1 MNQPSVKQYLIKGG
15 TWAFAGK
22 VASLIMGLVL
32 SSFLAR
38 LLSPED
44 MGAYFLALN
53 LATFFSIFSR
63 MGVDN
68 SLQRFVAEAL
78 GRGQPHVACT
88 IIRKGLTLTL
98 ISALLVAVVVYLW
111 VGPWINQHLF
121 TSERLGNSI
130 SFVSFW
136 LILLTFQNIFTAV
149 FQGAQ
154 QIQKAVIVNGLLTS
168 SVATVFIAYYLMV
181 KGQALLSEVLP
192 WILIAG
198 GCNILFA
205 LLALMNNKTISN
217 KSVKKNKSVGYI
229 GLISHSWPLLVNA
242 IMMFTLSQSGLWVMG
257 AFASDAEVASYGAAI
272 RMVVLTSMT
281 LVIVNIILPPLIV
294 HLHAD
299 NQKERLEKVLRSTAT
314 IAAIPALAVL
324 LCYIFLGG
332 WILEIVFG
340 EHYRAGATVLMITSL
355 GQVANVLVGSCGYV
369 LVMTGHNYLI
379 MFISIASSVIAFTG
393 SLLLVQSYGSTGVAI
408 GYTFA
413 MLVQQLAML
422 LFARYRCGVWTHI
435 LGMRYLVLIVR
446 ERFRLRSRNEYK

>member
-1 MNQPSVKQYLIKGG
+1 
-15 TWAFAGK
+15 
-22 VASLIMGLVL
+22 
-32 SSFLAR
+32 
-38 LLSPED
+38 
-44 MGAYFLALN
+44 
-53 LATFFSIFSR
+53 

-111 VGPWINQHLF
+111 VGPWVNQHLF

-136 LILLTFQNIFTAV
+136 LILLTFQNVFTAV

-154 QIQKAVIVNGLLTS
+154 QIKKAVIVNGLLTS

-257 AFASDAEVASYGAAI
+257 AFASDAEVAVYGAAL
-272 RMVVLTSMT
+272 RLVLLTSTT
-281 LVIVNIILPPLIV
+281 LTIVNTILPPLIV
-294 HLHAD
+294 HLHRD

-314 IAAIPALAVL
+314 IAALPALVVL
-324 LCYIFLGG
+324 FSYIFFGG
-332 WILEIVFG
+332 WILEAVFG
-340 EHYRAGATVLMITSL
+340 EYYRTGAILLIIMSL
-355 GQVANVLVGSCGYV
+355 GQAANVLVGSCGYV
-369 LVMTGHNYLI
+369 LIMTGHNHVI
-379 MFISIASSVIAFTG
+379 MFISIASAVIAFG
-393 SLLLVQSYGSTGVAI
+393 ASLLLVQHYGSVGVAVS
-408 GYTFA
+408 YSVA
-413 MLVQQLAML
+413 MVIQQVAML
-422 LFARYRCGVWTHI
+422 LFVRCMCGFWTHANYRI
-435 LGMRYLVLIVR
+435 
-446 ERFRLRSRNEYK
+446 KK

>member
-111 VGPWINQHLF
+111 VGPWVNQHLF

-136 LILLTFQNIFTAV
+136 LILLTFQNVFTAV

-154 QIQKAVIVNGLLTS
+154 QIKKAVIVNGLLTS

-257 AFASDAEVASYGAAI
+257 AFASDAEVAVYGAAL
-272 RMVVLTSMT
+272 RLVLLTSTT
-281 LVIVNIILPPLIV
+281 LTIVNTILPPLIV
-294 HLHAD
+294 HLHRD

-314 IAAIPALAVL
+314 IAALPALVVL
-324 LCYIFLGG
+324 FSYIFFGG
-332 WILEIVFG
+332 WILEAVFG
-340 EHYRAGATVLMITSL
+340 EYYRTGAILLIIMSL
-355 GQVANVLVGSCGYV
+355 GQAANVLVGSCGYV
-369 LVMTGHNYLI
+369 LIMTGHNHVI
-379 MFISIASSVIAFTG
+379 MFISIASAVIAFG
-393 SLLLVQSYGSTGVAI
+393 ASLLLVQHYGSVGVAVS
-408 GYTFA
+408 YSVA
-413 MLVQQLAML
+413 MVIQQVAML
-422 LFARYRCGVWTHI
+422 LFVRCMCGFWTHANYRI
-435 LGMRYLVLIVR
+435 
-446 ERFRLRSRNEYK
+446 KK